1 MEYCLDTS
9 VFTEAHRRYY
19 DFDIAPGFWVAIE
32 NNIVNGKIVSP
43 MMVKKEIDKGKD
55 KDQLVTWAKDM
66 TGSLF
71 IEADTQVEEN
81 MHIVADFIE
90 NKYENASE
98 KEQFLRYADPWV
110 IAQAMAYDL
119 IVVTAE
125 IKNPNEPIDKI
136 TQKIKGQI
144 KIPNVCEKVK
154 IQWIDTFQLL
164 RRLNIKLGLI

>member
-55 KDQLVTWAKDM
+55 KDQLATWTKSMA
-66 TGSLF
+66 GVLF
-71 IEADTQVEEN
+71 VEPDERILEN
-81 MHIVADFIE
+81 IQIVADFIE
-90 NKYENASE
+90 NNYENASE

-110 IAQAMAYDL
+110 IAQAKANEL
-119 IVVTAE
+119 TVVTAE
-125 IKNPNEPIDKI
+125 ARNPNESINKA
-136 TQKIKGQI
+136 TYKTNGRI
-144 KIPNVCEKVK
+144 KIPNVCEKLD
-154 IQWIDTFQLL
+154 IPWIDTFELL
-164 RRLNIKLGLI
+164 RRLDVRLGLI

>member
-81 MHIVADFIE
+81 MHIVADFI
-90 NKYENASE
+90 
-98 KEQFLRYADPWV
+98 D
-110 IAQAMAYDL
+110 
-119 IVVTAE
+119 
-125 IKNPNEPIDKI
+125 
-136 TQKIKGQI
+136 
-144 KIPNVCEKVK
+144 
-154 IQWIDTFQLL
+154 
-164 RRLNIKLGLI
+164 